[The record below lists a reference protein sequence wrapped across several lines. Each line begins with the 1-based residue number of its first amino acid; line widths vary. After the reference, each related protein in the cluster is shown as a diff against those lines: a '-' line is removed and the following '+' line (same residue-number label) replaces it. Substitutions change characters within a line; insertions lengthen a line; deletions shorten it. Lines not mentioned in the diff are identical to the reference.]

1 MTFQQHLKQEL
12 ERQKGA
18 GPNDRRQTAQAGQLL
33 RALSDRAAVQ
43 YHVRTVRAARDGR
56 HVG

>member
-18 GPNDRRQTAQAGQLL
+18 GPNDRRQTSQAWQLL
-33 RALSDRAAVQ
+33 CSLSNRAAVQ
-43 YHVRTVRAARDGR
+43 YHVRTVCPTRRGR